1 MPARKRRSFR
11 GQYKKLR
18 GCIMKN
24 AQIIKP
30 IAAVL
35 GVVSLAGMGIGTAYG
50 QAARAPVG
58 GNPVQTLP
66 QVNTPEKTPSV
77 TVQVEQQNPRLQELL
92 ARTLTPT
99 KVQVEG
105 AKALPFEEIAQRFTP
120 LVGHPTTIGQLIET
134 ANGVTKLYQDRG
146 YALSFAFIPAQ
157 DFADGVVKVTVVEGY
172 VSNIQIS
179 GDAGNVENKIRA
191 IAAHIAADKPLRR
204 STFERYINVLGL
216 LQGVKIAANVPPP
229 TTTDGGTTLDLKVE
243 RKRLDFN
250 MGTDFNHPG
259 VQALATAVENG
270 VLGLGEQLSVS
281 ALFPPG
287 RDHQQYYAG
296 NFAVPLGSDGLT
308 GKLNASHYQGE
319 PTDNAGLPST
329 VARRVTQDK
338 FGGSLAY
345 PFLLSNQRSLV
356 GTVNAYGTHDE
367 DRYTN
372 TLTGALVGL
381 KSNVRV
387 LQTQVDFADASDGM
401 SRKASLSISKAFDI
415 LGASKSGYTNV
426 PGVSEQS
433 SVDLTFLKFGGSF
446 TQSNQW
452 PFGLGTTFAVAGQ
465 YSHDAL
471 PTSEQIT
478 FGGPRFGLG
487 YQPGETAGDSGWG
500 ASAELNRA
508 FTLGYTYLQTV
519 QPYVEFDTARVYLH
533 SGPTY
538 PRHLASIALGVRFGD
553 LHHYS
558 LDLAVGK
565 PVGDAPVESA
575 SRSPRVNANFSYNFQ

>member
-1 MPARKRRSFR
+1 MR
-11 GQYKKLR
+11 
-18 GCIMKN
+18 N

-30 IAAVL
+30 IVAVL
-35 GVVSLAGMGIGTAYG
+35 GVVSMGAAGTAYA

-66 QVNTPEKTPSV
+66 QVNTPQQAPSV
-77 TVQVEQQNPRLQELL
+77 TVQVERQNPQLQQLL
-92 ARTLTPT
+92 ARTLTPS
-99 KVQVEG
+99 KIQIVGVQ
-105 AKALPFEEIAQRFTP
+105 ALPFEEIAKRFTP
-120 LVGHPTTIGQLIET
+120 LVGHETTIGQLIET
-134 ANGVTKLYQDRG
+134 ANGVTQLYQQRG
-146 YALSFAFIPAQ
+146 YALSFAYIPAQ

-172 VSNIQIS
+172 VAKVQIS
-179 GDAGNVENKIRA
+179 GDAGNDEAKIRA
-191 IAAHIAADKPLRR
+191 IAAHIAADRPLRR

-243 RKRLDFN
+243 RKRVDFN
-250 MGTDFNHPG
+250 MGLDFNHPG
-259 VQALATAVENG
+259 IQALATAVENG

-287 RDHQQYYAG
+287 RDHEQYYAG
-296 NFAVPLGSDGLT
+296 NFSVPLGSDGLT

-319 PTDNAGLPST
+319 PDDNPGLPST
-329 VARRVTQDK
+329 VDRRVTQDK

-356 GTVNAYGTHDE
+356 GTVSAYGTHDE

-372 TLTGALVGL
+372 TLNGAIVGL

-387 LQTQVDFADASDGM
+387 LQTQIDYADASDGM

-415 LGASKSGYTNV
+415 LGASKSAYTNV
-426 PGVSEQS
+426 PGVVQQS
-433 SVDLTFLKFGGSF
+433 GVDLDFTKFGGSF

-452 PFGLGTTFAVAGQ
+452 PLGLGTTFSIAGQ
-465 YSHDAL
+465 YSHDSL

-487 YQPGETAGDSGWG
+487 YQPGEAAGDSGWG
-500 ASAELNRA
+500 ASVELNRA
-508 FTLGYTYLQTV
+508 FALGYTYVQTV
-519 QPYVEFDTARVYLH
+519 QPYFEFDSARVYLH

-538 PRHLASIALGVRFGD
+538 PSRLASIAFGVRFGD

-565 PVGDAPVESA
+565 PVADAPIESA